1 MDENSAIIEAIL
13 KEEEEEA
20 KKDRRIER
28 KDDDAAY
35 AWQTVSYQKRKR
47 KPSKPPVPETIPDLP
62 NGSGVTDVFRSV
74 EQRSEERRRRAMES
88 RREADAV
95 GDTAVAGSK
104 RHSDGADTDD
114 EEASAAQNGGGGEV
128 EKAKVK
134 KPKKPKV
141 TVAEAASKIKVVDL
155 EAFLAE
161 ITASYESKEDVQLM
175 RFADYFGRA
184 FASVNAAQ
192 FPWLKTFKESTV
204 TKLVDIPLSHISGDV
219 YKTSVDWIGHRSPE
233 ALRSFVLWLLDSI
246 LADLASHQGTVKGSK
261 KVAKQ
266 APSKSQ
272 VNLGRIIF
280 CNHVVVNCSVWCL
293 DVRGDD
299 MNMIIMLGGRHEVF
313 GWSSVNEMILMGRP
327 VYVAWMS
334 NSWFT
339 LDVAYAFNI
348 LNSLDLAYPNAV
360 AIFVVLAMTL
370 RRKPDVLISLL
381 PVMRETSKYQGHDK
395 LPVAVW
401 SIAQASQGD
410 LIVGLYMWVHLL
422 LPLMGSR
429 SSCNPQSRDL
439 ILQLVESILSTP
451 KSRPILLNGA
461 VRKGERLV
469 PPSSL
474 DLLMRI
480 TFPAPSAR
488 VKATERFE
496 AVYPLLKE
504 IALAGSPESK
514 AMKQVIQQILN
525 FLVKAIEEEIPE
537 LSKEASDI
545 FIWCL
550 KRNSECYKQWDMLY
564 LDNLKAS
571 VVILSKLNKEWKQ
584 FTVKHARDPLNEIL
598 KSLKQKNARALAE
611 EEDSG
616 RCALLKDAELDCKM
630 LYIRIN
636 NRQIRK
642 KFIYV
647 LCGFLVVSITVKIL
661 SLPMFGGYLQK
672 S

>member
-272 VNLGRIIF
+272 V
-280 CNHVVVNCSVWCL
+280 
-293 DVRGDD
+293 
-299 MNMIIMLGGRHEVF
+299 
-313 GWSSVNEMILMGRP
+313 
-327 VYVAWMS
+327 
-334 NSWFT
+334 
-339 LDVAYAFNI
+339 
-348 LNSLDLAYPNAV
+348 

-439 ILQLVESILSTP
+439 ILQLVERILSTP

-469 PPSSL
+469 PPSFL